1 MKRILSFFKQETVL
15 CIAALLAIVSSFIV
29 KPGKEYL
36 GYIDFRTLSLLFCL
50 MAVVSGLQN
59 GGAFDH
65 IAQILLKRVKNT
77 RQLVSILVF
86 MCFFLA
92 MFITNDVALLTFV
105 PFSILILTRIKH
117 RELTIITVV
126 MQTIAANLG
135 SALLPIG
142 NPQNLYLYGLSNMSF
157 GEFVV
162 CMLPVWGF
170 SLVLL
175 VISMLFIK
183 RTPIE
188 TEKVHIPKL
197 KNTVFYVVLFMICL
211 ATVAGIIPYYVV
223 LAVVIIALLIKDR
236 HNFLSVDY
244 LLLLTF
250 VFFFIF
256 IGNMKNIPQVTD
268 MMKKILEGKELLLGI
283 LFSQVISNV
292 PAAIL
297 LSGFTE
303 EIKAL
308 LWGTNIG
315 GLGTLIASLASLIS
329 YKIYNKQSEKN
340 TGKYLLVF
348 TGLNLVYLVLIGT
361 CAFFFMGNII

>member
-1 MKRILSFFKQETVL
+1 MKKLFLFFKQETVL
-15 CIAALLAIVSSFIV
+15 CIAAVLAVVSSFIV
-29 KPGKEYL
+29 KPGKEYWQ
-36 GYIDFRTLSLLFCL
+36 YIDFRTLSLLFCL

-59 GGAFDH
+59 GWVFDY
-65 IAQILLKRVKNT
+65 IAQRLLNKVKNT
-77 RQLVSILVF
+77 RQLVCILVF
-86 MCFFLA
+86 ICFFFA

-105 PFSILILTRIKH
+105 PFSILILTRINHK
-117 RELTIITVV
+117 ELTIITVV

-135 SALLPIG
+135 SALLPVG

-162 CMLPVWGF
+162 CMLPIWGF
-170 SLVLL
+170 SLLILIV
-175 VISMLFIK
+175 SMLFIK
-183 RTPIE
+183 SIPIE
-188 TEKVHIPKL
+188 TERIQIPKL
-197 KNTVFYVVLFMICL
+197 KNTVFYTVLFLLCL

-223 LAVVIIALLIKDR
+223 LGVVIVALLIKDR
-236 HNFLSVDY
+236 QNLLSVDY

-250 VFFFIF
+250 ICFFIF

-268 MMKKILEGKELLLGI
+268 LMKKILDGREMLLSI

-303 EIKAL
+303 EVKSL

-340 TGKYLLVF
+340 TGKYMLTF
-348 TGLNLVYLVLIGT
+348 TGINLLYLIVIGAF
-361 CAFFFMGNII
+361 AFFIMGK